1 MALHSPGP
9 LSHPSYNG
17 IVKLLMLLVVVMYS
31 AVCNQKHSHRIQ
43 NTLSQ
48 LTQSHRDL
56 LSACSALTPEKA
68 SPVLSAVATGCSAV
82 LAPALHTYPVLS
94 EAPAQA
100 SEQED
105 I

>member
-1 MALHSPGP
+1 MAFHSPGP

-17 IVKLLMLLVVVMYS
+17 IAELLTPLVVVRYS
-31 AVCNQKHSHRIQ
+31 AVCNQKHPHLIRNDI
-43 NTLSQ
+43 SQ

-82 LAPALHTYPVLS
+82 LAPALHTHPVLS

-100 SEQED
+100 SKQEG

>member
-17 IVKLLMLLVVVMYS
+17 IAKLLMPLVVVRYS
-31 AVCNQKHSHRIQ
+31 AVCNREHSHLIR
-43 NTLSQ
+43 NNVSP
-48 LTQSHRDL
+48 LTQRHRDV

-82 LAPALHTYPVLS
+82 LAPACHTHPVLS

-100 SEQED
+100 SEREG